1 MSQPERSD
9 YVKFRGVTK
18 SFMTI
23 CGLWHYETTSLF
35 YRLIPY
41 KQIVFIVTLIMAIL
55 KFIYENHSN
64 LLFVVNC
71 LNFVTGYMF
80 TCFKVLSFILNKE
93 NLKNLQKA
101 LDLNFDDMLEDSK
114 ISKLILNKIS
124 IFKSISLVY
133 AISVVLTTTFY
144 MSIPAYMISYIS
156 YHKINVTQYPLLYP
170 ASYMWKRPAKG
181 LFYQLNFSFEFATA
195 VFINAVTVSIDTTFM
210 LYVFQM
216 IGQLRK
222 ISYYVTNTGK
232 KSDQSHALSTYVS
245 QYVNLIKYKDSF
257 EKVYGPIILILLTT
271 NAVVLCTILFQLTHV
286 RGFSGKSII
295 QGLSYLLNLILKVTQ
310 TFLYSWSGSCLT
322 EESEKCQYA
331 VFSAN
336 WHGNKKM
343 MSSIVIILSQRPL
356 FLTACNFTTVNV
368 RIFVMILQTSMS
380 YFFLLQTLDENH

>member
-18 SFMTI
+18 SFMAI

-41 KQIVFIVTLIMAIL
+41 EQIVLIVTLIMAIL
-55 KFIYENHSN
+55 KLIYENHSN
-64 LLFVVNC
+64 LLFVVKS
-71 LNFVTGYMF
+71 LNFATSYVF

-114 ISKLILNKIS
+114 ISKLILKNIS
-124 IFKSISLVY
+124 IFKSISLTY
-133 AISVVLTTTFY
+133 AMSVILTTTCY
-144 MSIPAYMISYIS
+144 ISIPVSIISYAS
-156 YHKINVTQYPLLYP
+156 YHKINLTQYPMLYP
-170 ASYMWKRPAKG
+170 ASYIWKRPAKG
-181 LFYQLNFSFEFATA
+181 LFYQLNFSLEIITAATITA
-195 VFINAVTVSIDTTFM
+195 ITISIDTMFM

-222 ISYYVTNTGK
+222 ISYYVTYTGE
-232 KSDQSHALSTYVS
+232 KSDQNHALSTYVS

-271 NAVVLCTILFQLTHV
+271 NAVVLCTLLFQLTHV
-286 RGFSGKSII
+286 CFSTKSII
-295 QGLSYLLNLILKVTQ
+295 QGLSYLLYLILKVIQ
-310 TFLYSWSGSCLT
+310 TFMYSWSGSCLT

-336 WHGNKKM
+336 WFGNKKM

-356 FLTACNFTTVNV
+356 LLTACNFATVNV
-368 RIFVMILQTSMS
+368 PIFILQTSMS
-380 YFFLLQTLDENH
+380 YFFLLQTIEEHN